1 MIELLS
7 ALRVPEWGR
16 GQQETGMVKVLVP
29 KGFKLGPLQ
38 VTAQRVSTPHGEASS
53 RADVNSTDFD

>member
-7 ALRVPEWGR
+7 ALRVPGWGR

-38 VTAQRVSTPHGEASS
+38 VTTQRVLIPHGGAPSG
-53 RADVNSTDFD
+53 ADVNSTDFN